1 MSVLRLWVLHDG
13 KPGHYSQAFGVA
25 RLIQQCSQRPCE
37 IVAIRARPKL
47 KLANH
52 ALRFLAASAG
62 APLLRCFPLAYCRDE
77 LPDEPPDL
85 IISFG
90 GNVLALNVALSRLLG
105 CPNLVVGNCYGLPS
119 NSVSANL
126 TAFVD
131 RGRSADWQRRN
142 IGSQVALCKTERS
155 RCERLGNLLWEQSPT
170 PLWTMLVGG
179 PGSGYCYGDDDW
191 RELATAMVQLSQR
204 HGIRWL
210 LSTSRRSAGA
220 AEILR
225 RVLSEESCLASI
237 YYQGSNSPSADAFL
251 GAGERLFCTEDSLSM
266 LSEAVAMEKAVVSL
280 RPARAVVSGTHLRAV
295 TYLADQRLIER
306 LAIGELVDYQPKDSQ
321 PLRSYTQHL
330 EAIYQQICAL
340 TAISL
345 GAPSAANGTVSLLPN
360 LATA

>member
-13 KPGHYSQAFGVA
+13 KPGHYSQALGVA
-25 RLIQQCSQRPCE
+25 RLIQQRSQRPCE
-37 IVAIRARPKL
+37 MRAIQAKPKL

-52 ALRFLAASAG
+52 ALRFLAARAG
-62 APLLRCFPLAYCRDE
+62 AALLRCLPLAYRRE
-77 LPDEPPDL
+77 ALPDEVPDL

-105 CPNLVVGNCYGLPS
+105 CSNLVVGNCYGLPAD
-119 NSVSANL
+119 SVSVNL

-131 RGRSADWQRRN
+131 RARSADWQRRN

-155 RCERLGNLLWEQSPT
+155 HCERLGNLLWEQSPA

-179 PGSGYCYGDDDW
+179 PGSGYRYSDDDW
-191 RELATAMVQLSQR
+191 RALVVAMAQLSR
-204 HGIRWL
+204 RYGIRWL

-225 RVLSEESCLASI
+225 HGLNEENCFASI
-237 YYQGSNSPSADAFL
+237 YYRGPDSPSADAFL

-266 LSEAVAMEKAVVSL
+266 LSEAVAMGKPVVSL

-295 TYLADQRLIER
+295 SYLADQRLIER
-306 LAIGELVDYQPKDSQ
+306 LSIGELVDYQPTDIP
-321 PLRSYTQHL
+321 PLRSYRQHL
-330 EAIYQQICAL
+330 ETIYQQICAL
-340 TAISL
+340 TAISSPP
-345 GAPSAANGTVSLLPN
+345 ATRESISLPPN
-360 LATA
+360 LVTA